1 MGTRAKRRAIRG
13 RWAQVDICPSDAGF
27 VLSVGPVSLW
37 LDLAAAG
44 DVVETLS
51 RALSFEAE
59 QTGVEL
65 AGAAVAESSPRG
77 DRRRKS
83 N

>member
-1 MGTRAKRRAIRG
+1 MGTRAKRRAVMG
-13 RWAQVDICPSDAGF
+13 RWAQVDICPSESGF

-37 LDLAAAG
+37 LDVAAAG
-44 DVVETLS
+44 DVVETLA

-59 QTGVEL
+59 RTGVEL
-65 AGAAVAESSPRG
+65 AAAAPAEPPPRG
-77 DRRRKS
+77 DKRRKS